1 MKTRSQMVLP
11 RKFGCL
17 SAALGFCLVSINAQ
31 ETDRPAAPRAA
42 PTPAVMQ
49 HEIDFLRNR
58 LQNLRQEEQAW
69 QEKSATAKELE
80 TMRARIAETEAKLKE
95 WENRKAHA
103 AAGHAG
109 HAAPKAA
116 THGHDTPKDAPK
128 GAAHAHDGPTDA
140 AKDTPAAERLQ
151 HLRTAIEHLHS
162 AGMHEQAHELTQKAA
177 EIERAMQTTKDKPA
191 VDRLREG
198 ATQDGAPGVN
208 RFLTEVP
215 PPPYSN
221 EAPKPLKEWLQPLD
235 ATADAKA
242 LFEKRILPIFHSAK
256 ASSCTECHLSG
267 LDLKDYIFPDQEKTF
282 AALIK
287 GDLINTAHP
296 DDSKILEFISRR
308 PHKPGLI
315 GDAVRQEEFTAFR
328 AWIHAAV
335 KDPKVLAVKPADVAA
350 GPQLSAEV
358 IRHARTD
365 RVFASFLE
373 NVWVEMNR
381 CASCHSPEKNQRQVE
396 KHGEQMT
403 WIKPGDPLGTLQL
416 ILDGDLLNFDRP
428 ERSALLTK
436 PTLEKEHKGGQKML
450 KGDRAYLQ
458 FLTFAKDYSGIG
470 NGNFAKGTP
479 LPKPTEVVGRPIQT
493 ALRIT
498 NIPPRYARL
507 PLQADIYAWT
517 DAGWSQ
523 QRAAT
528 AAWNVMPKN
537 NMWQFVLTRLVP
549 RTAARQPDAFQ
560 LKPGKYLVKIYVDE
574 HDKLKSDPLAGLG
587 DAEFIGQVE
596 VETPWKIG
604 PPNLNATIIQF
615 PGKS

>member
-1 MKTRSQMVLP
+1 MKTRSL
-11 RKFGCL
+11 FISAL
-17 SAALGFCLVSINAQ
+17 SITLSLGGVCASAQ
-31 ETDRPAAPRAA
+31 DASR
-42 PTPAVMQ
+42 V
-49 HEIDFLRNR
+49 
-58 LQNLRQEEQAW
+58 
-69 QEKSATAKELE
+69 
-80 TMRARIAETEAKLKE
+80 
-95 WENRKAHA
+95 
-103 AAGHAG
+103 
-109 HAAPKAA
+109 
-116 THGHDTPKDAPK
+116 DAPK
-128 GAAHAHDGPTDA
+128 RDAAHVHDGPSDQ
-140 AKDTPAAERLQ
+140 AKVAPAAERLRN
-151 HLRTAIEHLHS
+151 LRTAIEHLHA
-162 AGMHEQAHELTQKAA
+162 AGMHEQAHELTEKAA
-177 EIERAMQTTKDKPA
+177 EMERAMQAAKNQPA
-191 VDRLREG
+191 ADRPRG
-198 ATQDGAPGVN
+198 TDGGDGAPGVN

-221 EAPKPLKEWLQPLD
+221 ETPKPLKEWMQPLD
-235 ATADAKA
+235 AAADAKA

-282 AALIK
+282 AAMIK

-308 PHKPGLI
+308 PDKPGLI

-335 KDPKVLAVKPADVAA
+335 KDPKVLALKPAATAA

-373 NVWVEMNR
+373 NVWVELNR

-396 KHGEQMT
+396 KHGEQMS

-428 ERSALLTK
+428 ERSMLITK

-458 FLTFAKDYSGIG
+458 FLEFAKDYAGIG
-470 NGNFAKGTP
+470 SGAYAKGTP
-479 LPKPTEVVGRPIQT
+479 LPAPTEMVGRPIQT

-498 NIPPRYARL
+498 GIPERYAKL

-517 DAGWSQ
+517 DSGWSKD
-523 QRAAT
+523 RAAT

-549 RTAARQPDAFQ
+549 RSIAKQPGAFQ
-560 LKPGKYLVKIYVDE
+560 LKPGKYLVKIYIDE
-574 HDKLKSDPLAGLG
+574 HEKLKREPLAGLG
-587 DAEFIGQVE
+587 AEEFIGQVE
-596 VETPWKIG
+596 VESQWKTG
-604 PPNLNATIIQF
+604 PPNLNATVISF
-615 PGKS
+615 PGKT